1 MKWNF
6 ELKKAESFNL
16 EIQEAIVRDENG
28 DEIDECEEKS
38 ECENVKPCFTVDYKM
53 KIRHRSKIKSS
64 NFALILGHRSNKD
77 IFVKK
82 S

>member
-38 ECENVKPCFTVDYKM
+38 ECENVKPCYTVDYKM
-53 KIRHRSKIKSS
+53 KIRLRSKINSS
-64 NFALILGHRSNKD
+64 IFA
-77 IFVKK
+77 
-82 S
+82 